1 MAGVG
6 TVQVRTLYL
15 VFTLVAE
22 PGPLGTP
29 GQGRGKGSRHPYTC
43 HRLGSRKAECL
54 EASALQTPL
63 HAGTLQDPLVKG
75 KLLGYRL
82 QFALVE

>member
-1 MAGVG
+1 M
-6 TVQVRTLYL
+6 QVRPLYL

-29 GQGRGKGSRHPYTC
+29 GQGRGKGSRQQPLVR
-43 HRLGSRKAECL
+43 RLFL
-54 EASALQTPL
+54 TLYASALQ
-63 HAGTLQDPLVKG
+63 DPVVKG

-82 QFALVE
+82 LVAALVE